1 MALLKANTGIGIT
14 NPSAALHVIGDGIFV
29 GVVSATTFYG
39 NLGGGVQGSVP
50 YQSGISTTAFLSPGA
65 AGQVLV
71 TGGSGQN
78 PYWLSPSSLAGSF
91 TGLTIRDEGSIV
103 GSAASVSSLNFVG
116 SNIVATASGVG
127 ATITIADNLVGTA
140 LSISGISTFT
150 NGPVFIGSGT
160 STGTASQ
167 KLQVTGGAYV
177 SGSLG
182 IGSTAP
188 GVELTVIGSIQAGS
202 ATTYTTV
209 GGDSGRNIEIGVGS
223 TTLDTYL
230 DFGGSSTY
238 TDYATRLIR
247 NSGDNGPFI
256 IVNRG
261 TGALRLNSQDT
272 GPIEFYTNNSVRHRI
287 NSDGIFLVGAG
298 TSTGTASQRLQ
309 VTGGAYVSGNLGIAS
324 INPTSKLTVTGDVLV
339 SGVVTATQ
347 FVGSFTG
354 NVTTAN
360 YATLA
365 GVATIAGYAS
375 TAGIA
380 TYARTAGI
388 ATYANV
394 SGIATYA
401 SSAGIATYANIAG
414 IATYATSSGIAT
426 IAGYASTAGIA
437 TYAPNAGIATYAPN
451 AGIATYAPN
460 AGIATNLKGGIAGN
474 VPYQSATDATTFV
487 SNGTSG
493 QILLFNG
500 SIPYWGNAS
509 AAAGAFSGI
518 TIRDEGTVV
527 GSAASILSINFVGP
541 NVVATGSGAGATI
554 TLSNDAQYLTG
565 TAPGSVIS
573 QSSGL
578 TVTGNLS
585 ISGNLSVGGTSAI
598 LNATTLQIKDKD
610 IILGITTNAL
620 NQDVSTDN
628 TANHGGIAIASTE
641 GNPLFNINAGVGTD
655 DIPSTYKQIMWL
667 KSGTLTGLNTD
678 AWLFNYGVGVGT
690 DQVPNGVR
698 LAAGNVQFTQNDLSS
713 VRNIYSTG
721 VITATQFV
729 GSFSGNA
736 ATATYA
742 TSAGIATYANIA
754 GIATY
759 ANRAGIATYAN
770 TAGIATYSNTAG
782 IATYANS
789 SGIATYSNTSGFST
803 FSGYSNTSGFSTF
816 SGYSNTSGFSTF
828 SGYSN
833 TSGFSTFSGYS
844 NTSGIATYATNAG
857 IATNIKGGVAGNV
870 PYQSATDATTFVT
883 NGTVG
888 QVLIFNGSVPVWGSA
903 SAASGAFSGISVL
916 DEGTIVGSALS
927 VSSLNFVGGNIVA
940 TASGVGATITIA
952 SNLVG
957 TALSIS
963 GISTLGITST
973 TNLTTQQLNVSGL
986 STFAGI
992 TTYTASLFGTT
1003 ASFTGVVTASSF
1015 RGNASSAT
1023 YSTTAGIATY
1033 SNTSGFSTFSGYSNT
1048 SGFSTFSGYSNTS
1061 GFSTFSGYSNT
1072 SGIATNVIGG
1082 IASVTSLNVSGISTL
1097 GTVQISSG
1105 IVTATAGV
1113 VTYYGDGSKLTGISA
1128 SGGISSIS
1136 ISANTTNQNQF
1147 LTYAIGTGNTTGLGV
1162 TTTGLVFNPSTTRL
1176 GIGTTNPTSALTIT
1190 GGDINLNDGGTYS
1203 TAFLTIT
1210 PTANR
1215 FISLPDATGTVAL
1228 VAGSSGQV
1236 TYNSAGI
1243 QSGSSAFTFDGSN
1256 VTLTGRLSVSGIT
1269 TLGITSATN
1278 LTTQQLQVTGISTF
1292 TNGPVFIGSGTST
1305 GTASQRLQVTGGAY
1319 ISTSTGIGTT
1329 NPTQL
1334 LHVQGN
1340 VRIAGGLYD
1349 SNNNVGT
1356 AGSVLSSTGSGLSW
1370 IAAGSGAGGISSVSI
1385 STSSATQSQFLTFVA
1400 GTGTTTGFGVST
1412 TGLVFNP
1419 STGNLGIGTTNPLQK
1434 AHILGSLL
1442 VAAGSSTGQ
1451 HITQKAYELNNG
1463 TLSWEGTA
1471 GQLFSITNN
1480 LTSGSIFSVNDVSG
1494 IPSID
1499 VDANGTVSM
1508 VSYGGSVGIG
1518 TTLATQ
1524 RLHVQGNVRIAGAL
1538 YDSNNNVG
1546 AANSILISTGAGISW
1561 TSSVASSG
1569 GISSVSISTNTTNQ
1583 NQFLTFVTGTGST
1596 TGFGVST
1603 TGLVFNPSTG
1613 NLGIGTT
1620 NPLFKADIAGDAR
1633 VTSTNKM
1640 RFGGTTSTTNFYIQ
1654 YNSTTNSLDFVAG

>member
-1 MALLKANTGIGIT
+1 MALLRANTGIGIT
-14 NPSAALHVIGDGIFV
+14 NPIVALQVDCDALFTGI
-29 GVVSATTFYG
+29 VSATTFYG
-39 NLGGGVQGSVP
+39 NVVGIATSAINLVGGVQGSLP
-50 YQSGISTTAFLSPGA
+50 YQSTVNSTTFLSPGV
-65 AGQVLV
+65 AGQVLI
-71 TGGSGQN
+71 TNGAGQN
-78 PYWLSPSSLAGSF
+78 PTWVSSSALSGSF
-91 TGLTIRDEGSIV
+91 TGLTIKDEGTIV
-103 GSAASVSSLNFVG
+103 GSAASVS
-116 SNIVATASGVG
+116 
-127 ATITIADNLVGTA
+127 
-140 LSISGISTFT
+140 
-150 NGPVFIGSGT
+150 
-160 STGTASQ
+160 
-167 KLQVTGGAYV
+167 
-177 SGSLG
+177 
-182 IGSTAP
+182 
-188 GVELTVIGSIQAGS
+188 
-202 ATTYTTV
+202 
-209 GGDSGRNIEIGVGS
+209 
-223 TTLDTYL
+223 
-230 DFGGSSTY
+230 
-238 TDYATRLIR
+238 
-247 NSGDNGPFI
+247 
-256 IVNRG
+256 
-261 TGALRLNSQDT
+261 
-272 GPIEFYTNNSVRHRI
+272 
-287 NSDGIFLVGAG
+287 
-298 TSTGTASQRLQ
+298 
-309 VTGGAYVSGNLGIAS
+309 
-324 INPTSKLTVTGDVLV
+324 
-339 SGVVTATQ
+339 
-347 FVGSFTG
+347 
-354 NVTTAN
+354 
-360 YATLA
+360 
-365 GVATIAGYAS
+365 
-375 TAGIA
+375 
-380 TYARTAGI
+380 
-388 ATYANV
+388 
-394 SGIATYA
+394 
-401 SSAGIATYANIAG
+401 
-414 IATYATSSGIAT
+414 
-426 IAGYASTAGIA
+426 
-437 TYAPNAGIATYAPN
+437 
-451 AGIATYAPN
+451 
-460 AGIATNLKGGIAGN
+460 
-474 VPYQSATDATTFV
+474 
-487 SNGTSG
+487 
-493 QILLFNG
+493 
-500 SIPYWGNAS
+500 
-509 AAAGAFSGI
+509 
-518 TIRDEGTVV
+518 
-527 GSAASILSINFVGP
+527 SINFVGP
-541 NVVATGSGAGATI
+541 NVVATASGTGATI

-585 ISGNLSVGGTSAI
+585 ISGNLSVGGTSVI
-598 LNATTLQIKDKD
+598 LNAATLQIKDKD
-610 IILGITTNAL
+610 IIVGITTNAL
-620 NQDVSTDN
+620 NQDVSNDF
-628 TANHGGIAIASTE
+628 TANHGGIAVASTE
-641 GNPLFNINAGVGTD
+641 GSPLFDISAGVGTD
-655 DIPSTYKQIMWL
+655 NIPSTYKQIMWL
-667 KSGTLTGLNTD
+667 KSGSFTGLNTD
-678 AWLFNYGVGVGT
+678 AWLFNYAVGVGT

-698 LAAGNVQFTQNDLSS
+698 LAVGNVQFTQNDLSV

-721 VITATQFV
+721 VVTATQFV
-729 GSFSGNA
+729 GSLLGNVTSA
-736 ATATYA
+736 DYA
-742 TSAGIATYANIA
+742 KVAGIATYANTAGIATYADTA

-759 ANRAGIATYAN
+759 ANR
-770 TAGIATYSNTAG
+770 AGIATYSNTAG

-903 SAASGAFSGISVL
+903 SAASGAFSGITVL

-940 TASGVGATITIA
+940 TSSGVGATITIA

-963 GISTLGITST
+963 GISTFTNGPVLIGSGTSTGTASQPLQVTGNAYVSGNLGIGTTNPST
-973 TNLTTQQLNVSGL
+973 TLQIQGTTQIQSSVGNNNLSTWYDTYDSKISGFPRVSLLVSPETAYGSAGAGINMSATPVVFSHANRTNDGGSTLIPFTNITNLTASTAISTVIGIGFRNLVYRNSTIDLGSAAGSNMTGIINTVTQGINVNQSVITDNAYATRNIITFSKAGVTNIFTEYNSINIADTANYSASVTNAYGSYNIMQVGAASGTGTGTLTNYYGNYVSATVALTGKLTNYYGLYLATPIVSGIITNRY
-986 STFAGI
+986 SIYSSDTSSPMYQAGSI
-992 TTYTASLFGTT
+992 GIGTT
-1003 ASFTGVVTASSF
+1003 NPTSKLTVNGNVLVSGIITATTFS
-1015 RGNASSAT
+1015 GNATSAT
-1023 YSTTAGIATY
+1023 YATSAGIATY
-1033 SNTSGFSTFSGYSNT
+1033 ATSSGVSTS
-1048 SGFSTFSGYSNTS
+1048 
-1061 GFSTFSGYSNT
+1061 
-1072 SGIATNVIGG
+1072 VIGG

-1113 VTYYGDGSKLTGISA
+1113 VTYYGDGSKLSGISA
-1128 SGGISSIS
+1128 SGGISSIA
-1136 ISANTTNQNQF
+1136 ISANTANQVQY

-1228 VAGSSGQV
+1228 VAGSNGQV

-1292 TNGPVFIGSGTST
+1292 TNGPVFIGAATST

-1434 AHILGSLL
+1434 AHILGNLL

-1451 HITQKAYELNNG
+1451 HITQKAYELNSG

-1583 NQFLTFVTGTGST
+1583 NQFLTFVAGTGST

-1620 NPLFKADIAGDAR
+1620 NPLARLQVGAGLTQSVIITGIGSVGIGTTNPSQNLHVQGNARIGGSLYDNNNNVGTAGSVLSSTGSGLSWIAPGGSASISISTNTTNQTQYLTYVAGTGSTTGLGVSLTGIVFNPSTGNLGIGITTPAFKADIAGDAR
-1633 VTSTNKM
+1633 ITSTNKM
-1640 RFGGTTSTTNFYIQ
+1640 RFGGTTGTTNFYIQ
-1654 YNSTTNSLDFVAG
+1654 YNSGTYSLDFVAG